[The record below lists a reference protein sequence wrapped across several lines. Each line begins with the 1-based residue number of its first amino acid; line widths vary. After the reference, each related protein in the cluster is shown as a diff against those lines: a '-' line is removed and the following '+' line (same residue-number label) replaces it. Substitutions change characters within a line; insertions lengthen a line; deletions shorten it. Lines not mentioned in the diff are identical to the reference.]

1 MAQLRK
7 ERRIKFRSSQRA
19 LCRPSAASH
28 SRDAGCLTG
37 RKPHCYDDFAGWS
50 SLVARWAH
58 NPKVG
63 GSNPPPATN
72 LSLAREGCWA
82 HNPAERD
89 QWFKCCPRNWN
100 LFLARECLESL
111 TNPILFTSF
120 GATQL
125 IVSTLA
131 LAKILKADRGS
142 TTREPSIAGLLG
154 IGRGAS
160 SGRKNILTTLQPRSE
175 RTS

>member
-1 MAQLRK
+1 M
-7 ERRIKFRSSQRA
+7 
-19 LCRPSAASH
+19 
-28 SRDAGCLTG
+28 
-37 RKPHCYDDFAGWS
+37 
-50 SLVARWAH
+50 
-58 NPKVG
+58 
-63 GSNPPPATN
+63 
-72 LSLAREGCWA
+72 
-82 HNPAERD
+82 RD

-131 LAKILKADRGS
+131 LAKILKADWGS

-175 RTS
+175 RTGGRHRRAAKNFLRRPELIRLSKSSLRPFCAFSSFSRFLAEG